1 MLVPMAELDH
11 SHFQRALMRRVL
23 IWMIATTFP
32 LLGGVPGEAYQASQS
47 DLDVGLVSLTSPV
60 EAGDDASIAVRTAPA
75 ARCHIT
81 VHYKSGPSK
90 AKGLV
95 SKLADMQGE
104 VSWTWQVGSRTTPGA
119 WPIVVTCSHA
129 GREGTLQ
136 TRFVVR

>member
-1 MLVPMAELDH
+1 
-11 SHFQRALMRRVL
+11 MRRVL
-23 IWMIATTFP
+23 IWVCGVGVL
-32 LLGGVPGEAYQASQS
+32 LLGGIPGEPYQAPQP

-60 EAGDDASIAVRTAPA
+60 QAGDDASIAVRTAPA

-95 SKLADMQGE
+95 SKLADMQGQ
-104 VSWTWQVGSRTTPGA
+104 VSWTWRVGSRTTPGA

-129 GREGTLQ
+129 GREGVLQ

>member
-1 MLVPMAELDH
+1 ME
-11 SHFQRALMRRVL
+11 ALMRGVL
-23 IWMIATTFP
+23 IWMIATTF
-32 LLGGVPGEAYQASQS
+32 LLRGGILGEAYQAPPPV
-47 DLDVGLVSLTSPV
+47 LDVGLVSLTSPV
-60 EAGDDASIAVRTAPA
+60 ASGDDASLTVRAAPT

-95 SKLADMQGE
+95 SKLADMQGQ
-104 VSWTWQVGSRTTPGA
+104 VSWTWRVGSRTTPGA

-129 GREGTLQ
+129 GLEGTLQ